1 MGGVAAASQTEGAL
15 ETSGAASFDG
25 ELVLDIQTDVS
36 MGDKFV
42 IARYASHT
50 GTFATVRVKGSAAAN
65 RRRATLAEDWQMEY
79 GEQEATAEYMGSET
93 VTAPPA
99 TQAPTPAPTPAPT
112 TAAPTTEGPE
122 TTVVEATTVD
132 DTSANVETTVVEVT
146 TATAEEPSS
155 EELLETSAAEVT
167 TAEPETTTVAETSD
181 EQTGEMEI
189 TSANAL
195 FMSIG
200 AALLSTVVVL
210 F

>member
-50 GTFATVRVKGSAAAN
+50 GTFATVRVKGSAVAN

-99 TQAPTPAPTPAPT
+99 TQAPTP
-112 TAAPTTEGPE
+112 APTTEGPE

>member
-79 GEQEATAEYMGSET
+79 GEEEATAEYMGSET

-99 TQAPTPAPTPAPT
+99 TQAPTPAPTT

-132 DTSANVETTVVEVT
+132 DTSANVETTVAMAT
-146 TATAEEPSS
+146 TATMEEPGN
-155 EELLETSAAEVT
+155 EELPETSAAEVT
-167 TAEPETTTVAETSD
+167 TAEPEATTVAETSD